1 MEEKQRNIK
10 NLQAATEGAV
20 LMKNEGQMLP
30 IKKNETVAVFGRH
43 QFEYYR
49 SGTGSGG
56 SVQVAYTTNI
66 IEELIKNGVLVNTEL
81 VELYRKWLQKN
92 PPDNGGGGW
101 AAEPWF
107 QEEMP
112 FSRELAAQI
121 HRTSKKALYVIGRTA
136 GEDKDNRC
144 CEGSYLLTAQE
155 RENLEVLAEC
165 FEEVAVIL
173 NVSNLVDLS
182 WLEEEELAS
191 CIKAVLFVWQGG
203 MEGGKAAADL
213 ICGRETP
220 SGKLPDTIAYSI
232 EDYPSHPNFGDTV
245 KNVYQ
250 EDIYVGYRYFET
262 FCPEKVQY
270 CFGYGLS
277 YTDFSLHILGAE
289 QQADKIRISVKV
301 VNAGKMYSGKE
312 VVQVYFEAP
321 QGVLGKPKLQ
331 LIAFD
336 KTNLLAPGEAAVLEF
351 VIDCKDM
358 ASYDDRGE
366 TGYKNSYVLE
376 KGSYFFYVGN
386 SSRNLQKLEVSYVAE
401 ETIQVKQLSQAMA
414 PKEDFLV
421 LTTGKKNSTGSYQ
434 EKMIPVVTA
443 DGSLEQRIRKNLP
456 AELAITGN
464 QGILLQD
471 VRENKNTMDE
481 FIAQLTKEQLAVIVR
496 GEGMS
501 HPKVTRGTASAFGGV
516 GDDLLDYGIP
526 LACCADGPS
535 GLRMD
540 GETTQVPIGT
550 ALAASWNTELI
561 QQLYRKVGTEMA
573 DNQVDLLLGPGAN
586 IHRHP
591 MNGRNFEYY
600 SEDPYLTGKMALAVT
615 SGLREAGVSGTMKHF
630 ICNEQETNR
639 FAVESVCSER
649 ALREIYLKPFQ
660 MVVEGKAVQAVMTSY
675 NPVNSFWTASSYDL
689 NTTILREEWGFDGI
703 VMTDWW
709 ARMNDVVYGGKE
721 SDKNTR
727 DMVRSQNDVYMVVN
741 NNGAEINSNEDNT
754 LEELEKGN
762 LTVGELQRSAKN
774 ICNYLIHSPAMDREQ
789 KRDDI
794 LAEIMPCTEQEQKAL
809 MTDRKVFGSKE
820 EIIMEGREVWVKIEQ
835 AGAYQVIVAISSE
848 LTNLSQS
855 ASRLLMNG
863 QIVTVVQLNGT
874 DGKRITQKL
883 GTVELK
889 AGYYRIAVEEVM
901 AGIDFHYMN
910 LNLR

>member
-1 MEEKQRNIK
+1 MGKKQRDEK
-10 NLQAATEGAV
+10 NLQAAIEGAV
-20 LMKNEGQMLP
+20 LIKNEGHMLP
-30 IKKNETVAVFGRH
+30 IKEDETVAVFGRH

-56 SVQVAYTTNI
+56 GVRVAYTTNI
-66 IEELIKNGVLVNTEL
+66 IEELIENGVSVNMEL

-92 PPDNGGGGW
+92 PPDDGGGGW

-107 QEEMP
+107 QKEMA
-112 FSRELAAQI
+112 FSHELAAQI
-121 HRTSKKALYVIGRTA
+121 HQTSRKAIYVIGRTA
-136 GEDKDNRC
+136 GEDKDNLY
-144 CEGSYLLTAQE
+144 CEGSYLLTEQE
-155 RENLEVLAEC
+155 RENLRVLTEC
-165 FEEVAVIL
+165 FEEVALIL
-173 NVSNLVDLS
+173 NVSNLIDLS
-182 WLEEEELAS
+182 WLEKKELSS

-220 SGKLPDTIAYSI
+220 SGKLPDTIARHI
-232 EDYPSHPNFGDTV
+232 EDYPSHQNFGNRV
-245 KNVYQ
+245 RNRYQ

-277 YTDFSLHILGAE
+277 YTDFSISVLEAE
-289 QQADKIRISVKV
+289 QQADMIRLCVGVK
-301 VNAGKMYSGKE
+301 NTGEIYSGKE

-321 QGVLGKPKLQ
+321 QGALGKPRLQ
-331 LIAFD
+331 LIAFE
-336 KTNLLAPGEAAVLEF
+336 KTECLSPNETATLEF
-351 VIDCKDM
+351 VIDCKNM
-358 ASYDDRGE
+358 VSYDDRGE
-366 TGYKNSYVLE
+366 TGYKNSYVME
-376 KGSYFFYVGN
+376 KGSYYFYVGN
-386 SSRNLQKLEVSYVAE
+386 SIRNLQKLEVCYHLE
-401 ETIQVKQLSQAMA
+401 ETVQIKQLSQAMA
-414 PKEDFLV
+414 PKEDFMV
-421 LTTGKKNSTGSYQ
+421 LTTGKKDVSGIYQ
-434 EKMIPVVTA
+434 EEMIPVITA
-443 DGSLEQRIRKNLP
+443 DGSLEQRIQENLP
-456 AELAITGN
+456 KELPITGN
-464 QGILLQD
+464 LGILLQD
-471 VRENKNTMDE
+471 VRENRRTMDE
-481 FIAQLTKEQLAVIVR
+481 FIAQLTKEQLATIVR

-540 GETTQVPIGT
+540 GETTQVPVGT

-561 QQLYRKVGTEMA
+561 KQLYRKVGAEMA

-600 SEDPYLTGKMALAVT
+600 SEDPYLTGKMAIAVT
-615 SGLREAGVSGTMKHF
+615 SGLRQAGVSGTIKHF

-660 MVVEGKAVQAVMTSY
+660 MVVEEGTVQAVMTSY
-675 NPVNSFWTASSYDL
+675 NPVNGFWTASNYDL
-689 NTTILREEWGFDGI
+689 NTTILRGEWGFDGI

-721 SDKNTR
+721 SDKDTR

-754 LEELEKGN
+754 LEALKEGT

-774 ICNYLIHSPAMDREQ
+774 ICNYLIHSRAIDREQ

-794 LAEIMPCTEQEQKAL
+794 LAAIPSVKEAPKAEIFT
-809 MTDRKVFGSKE
+809 TKE
-820 EIIMEGREVWVKIEQ
+820 EITMTSGEGYVEVKE
-835 AGAYQVIVAISSE
+835 AGAYQLIVSISSG

-855 ASRLLMNG
+855 TSRLLMNG

-874 DGKRITQKL
+874 DGKWITQKL
-883 GTVELK
+883 GTVELQK
-889 AGYYRIAVEEVM
+889 GYYRISVEAVM
-901 AGIDFHYMN
+901 KGIDFHYAL
-910 LNLR
+910 LNGR